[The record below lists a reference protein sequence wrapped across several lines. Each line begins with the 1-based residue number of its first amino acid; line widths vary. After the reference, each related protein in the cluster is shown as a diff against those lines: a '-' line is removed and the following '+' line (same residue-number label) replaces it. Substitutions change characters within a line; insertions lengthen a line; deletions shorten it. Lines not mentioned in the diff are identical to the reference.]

1 MKLLLCINRFSD
13 FETLFDQ
20 IAARGVQSRVPMPDP
35 ASANYIFNLTY
46 LQHEIDVCE
55 TGFGLF
61 QTTFKVTKTLGQKKY
76 HLALKAS
83 FCNAYNS
90 DLNIGDIVNVIKDKP
105 GDIGHFGL
113 NPTPKEMNE
122 DIATVRENHFK
133 DLYDLGLVSK
143 ESFPHFKGAFV
154 NMNNSYMNVMMPFK
168 KVVSVTVNQYADA
181 ANYEAKREKYKADVE
196 TGDGL
201 GFVYPCMYERQP
213 FYQLNA
219 VERILASGEYNSD
232 TAREKLN
239 DTLLDILQK
248 L

>member
-13 FETLFDQ
+13 FKELFER
-20 IAARGVQSRVPMPDP
+20 IASRTEQGHIQLPDP
-35 ASANYIFNLTY
+35 SSANFTFSMHF

-55 TGFGLF
+55 TGFGVF
-61 QTTFKVTKTLGQKKY
+61 QSTFKVTKTISQKKY

-83 FCNAYNS
+83 FCNAYKPE
-90 DLNIGDIVNVIKDKP
+90 LGIGEVVNVIKDKP
-105 GDIGHFGL
+105 GDIGIPGESGFS
-113 NPTPKEMNE
+113 
-122 DIATVRENHFK
+122 
-133 DLYDLGLVSK
+133 DLYDLGLMNA
-143 ESFPHFKGAFV
+143 ESFPHFKGAFI
-154 NMNNSYMNVMMPFK
+154 NMNNSYMNVLLPFR

-181 ANYEAKREKYKADVE
+181 ATYLARREKYKADIE

-219 VERILASGEYNSD
+219 VERNLATGEYD
-232 TAREKLN
+232 FEKARQKLN
-239 DTLLDILQK
+239 ETLFDILQK

>member
-13 FETLFDQ
+13 FKTLLDG
-20 IAARGVQSRVPMPDP
+20 IAARGEQQHIPLPDP
-35 ASANYIFNLTY
+35 SSAHFTTSLHY

-61 QTTFKVTKTLGQKKY
+61 QTAFKVTRTISQKKY

-83 FCNAYNS
+83 FCNAYKP

-105 GDIGHFGL
+105 GDAGV
-113 NPTPKEMNE
+113 MQ
-122 DIATVRENHFK
+122 ENGFE
-133 DLYDLGLVSK
+133 DLYDLGMLDA
-143 ESFPHFKGAFV
+143 ESFPHFKGAFI
-154 NMNNSYMNVMMPFK
+154 NMNNSYMNVMMPFR
-168 KVVSVTVNQYADA
+168 KVVSVTVNQYADTA
-181 ANYEAKREKYKADVE
+181 HYEARREKYKADIE

-213 FYQLNA
+213 FYQINA
-219 VERILASGEYNSD
+219 VERNLATGEND
-232 TAREKLN
+232 FEKARQTLN
-239 DTLLDILQK
+239 ETLLDILQK